1 MTQQT
6 SIVKPYKL
14 THGTLLCRNLSNTRK
29 YYEEYLGL
37 EVVRHAKPAMMV
49 RLHSDMYVVCVCIG
63 ERVPQQHVLT
73 HWGLNV
79 QTKQEVDQAYER
91 ALALK
96 EVYGIRKI
104 QSVRERHG
112 AYGFYQQD
120 LDYNWW
126 EIQYEPRTIQD
137 FFQAGDQFSQDIHA
151 EDQAESH
158 E

>member
-1 MTQQT
+1 MSQT
-6 SIVKPYKL
+6 SIVQPFKL
-14 THGTLLCRNLSNTRK
+14 THGTMLSRNLHNTRK

-79 QTKQEVDQAYER
+79 STKEEVDQAYEK
-91 ALALK
+91 AQALK

-126 EIQYEPRTIQD
+126 EIQFEPRTIED
-137 FFQAGDQFSQDIHA
+137 FFLKGDVFGDDVHD
-151 EDQAESH
+151 EDTSESH

>member
-1 MTQQT
+1 MRQT
-6 SIVKPYKL
+6 SIVKPFKL
-14 THGTLLCRNLSNTRK
+14 THGTLLSRNLHNTRK

-79 QTKQEVDQAYER
+79 STKEEVDQAYER
-91 ALALK
+91 ALALQP
-96 EVYGIRKI
+96 VYGIRKI

-126 EIQYEPRTIQD
+126 EIQFEPRTIQD
-137 FFQAGDQFSQDIHA
+137 FFQAGDLFSDEVHA
-151 EDQAESH
+151 EDSSESH

>member
-1 MTQQT
+1 MSQT
-6 SIVKPYKL
+6 SIVQPFKL
-14 THGTLLCRNLSNTRK
+14 THGTMLSRNLTNTRK

-79 QTKQEVDQAYER
+79 STKEEVDQAYEK
-91 ALALK
+91 AQALK

-126 EIQYEPRTIQD
+126 EIQFEPRTIED
-137 FFQAGDQFSQDIHA
+137 FSLKGDLFGDDVHA
-151 EDQAESH
+151 EDTSESH